1 MPTYYSFSCLKF
13 VELLVL
19 LLNCSVY
26 VFSSFPVF
34 CSLLVCLTMSDKR
47 ERSDDDGCSSC
58 TDEDLD
64 EQLLNLSKKKK
75 TEPKESDEDVTNSSS
90 DSDSDQEWS
99 GSSKKTNSKQIDS
112 VVKDDSIAAVEE
124 SSSEEEGEILEPKIT
139 QFSPD
144 NSPYDDGFDDDL
156 MGDEADRQHLRSLS
170 EKDREQELFNRI
182 EKREA
187 MKTRKEIQT
196 KLQAERR
203 KEQEETERL
212 GMEKS
217 AGSGKVYSETISV
230 RKESRRKSVD
240 DRKRSAMDVIK
251 EKRLQKKEKMDAL
264 IRKKELLTTKDVYS
278 DEEDKPK
285 VYSSTS
291 SSSSEDENEV
301 DDNDVLVDD
310 LSQIEQIRLS
320 RHKLEKWVHLPFF
333 NDVVCGCFVKMGI
346 GNHNDRSIYRVV
358 EIVSVVVSPKIYVLG
373 KTRTNKALKVRH
385 GLQERVFRM
394 EYISNQ
400 PFSESEFQKW
410 KNEMKLV
417 ELPLPNLQQIK
428 EKCSEIA
435 KSKNYSLKEDDIENI
450 VREKKKFRK
459 NPLNYALKKNEL
471 LLAKSV
477 AQQSDDIDTIES
489 INKELVELEDRATLL
504 DRQRSGNLSNVN
516 NINLKNRK
524 KNIYDAEKA
533 VIEEAKEK
541 SNSTEQNPFTRR
553 RTLPKM
559 ITKNGFAEETSESSL
574 RSIVPVANIIASSTT
589 KKSDG
594 SSSNS
599 DMFNIHDFDVEII
612 VPHLESTALKAT
624 PKTQTERL
632 KSSARHSLN
641 LEEYKRRKGLI

>member
-203 KEQEETERL
+203 KEQEETEGL
-212 GMEKS
+212 AMEKS

-291 SSSSEDENEV
+291 SSSSEDDNEV

-310 LSQIEQIRLS
+310 LSQLEQIRLS

-559 ITKNGFAEETSESSL
+559 ITKNGFTEETSESSL